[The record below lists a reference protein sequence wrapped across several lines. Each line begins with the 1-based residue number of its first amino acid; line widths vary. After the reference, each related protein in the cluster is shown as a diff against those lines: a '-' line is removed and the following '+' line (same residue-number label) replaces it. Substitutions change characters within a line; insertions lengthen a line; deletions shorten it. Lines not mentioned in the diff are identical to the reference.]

1 MAQPAMAPPIAQ
13 HWRNPRQLASAVL
26 LHRTMQA
33 SAQDRLTTT
42 TTTASFYRE
51 TKWCGTCAAQVRYI
65 ASVDHSYCVECG
77 GRVRLFA
84 PEQRAAVAEAAKL
97 HRYQAV

>member
-1 MAQPAMAPPIAQ
+1 M
-13 HWRNPRQLASAVL
+13 LFSF
-26 LHRTMQA
+26 TMQA
-33 SAQDRLTTT
+33 LAHSSQTTT

-51 TKWCGTCAAQVRYI
+51 TKWCGSCSAQVRYI
-65 ASVDHSYCVECG
+65 ASVDHSYCVQCG
-77 GRVRLFA
+77 GKVRLFA